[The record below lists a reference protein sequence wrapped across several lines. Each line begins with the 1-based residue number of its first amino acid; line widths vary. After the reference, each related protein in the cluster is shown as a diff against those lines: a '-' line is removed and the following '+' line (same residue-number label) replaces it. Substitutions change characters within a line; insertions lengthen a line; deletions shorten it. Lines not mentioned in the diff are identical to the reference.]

1 MIKCQP
7 RSWFKG
13 ADTYAVLKFLE
24 YKLQLVHANDWE
36 LYRSCMHKAVK
47 AANLFLSTL
56 YKSGLWMKPSEA
68 SFAVKNGMGFCLH
81 YRECSEMAFREGK
94 TRFKLPPKFHA
105 YVHIVHGI
113 LEQVGKL
120 PRSILDRDVPSILSP
135 LCQSC
140 QMDEDMVGHVAT
152 LSRSS
157 VPSSVHEKTIG
168 MYLMNLQ
175 AHW

>member
-135 LCQSC
+135 LCQS
-140 QMDEDMVGHVAT
+140 
-152 LSRSS
+152 
-157 VPSSVHEKTIG
+157 
-168 MYLMNLQ
+168 
-175 AHW
+175 